1 MKAVILAGGRGERIR
16 PISDT
21 LPKALVPLE
30 GKPIL
35 AHQIEQLER
44 IGAQEIF
51 ILTGYLAKS
60 IASYC
65 KKLNTSIKIHCIES
79 RPNATPA
86 QRILNSQKDIGDEFL
101 LIYCDNFIVLDSEI
115 ESVLKNEAD
124 ITFLVQSREI
134 GNVKLN
140 SNHQA
145 FYISGRRSSE
155 YKSVELGNISI
166 KTRKFMVSLQKTQ
179 DLPKTLQQLSEELV
193 CSAIVSG
200 SIVNSISNFKIY
212 VENLK
217 DRKIVLLDRDGIL
230 IEKMPH
236 QKYLSNIKDYK
247 PIYEN
252 WESLKEVSKL
262 GVDFLI
268 ATNQP
273 GVATGEVSEEFLTDL
288 HIKLVSDLLNYGV
301 NILSVYICKHHWD
314 ENCNCRK
321 PKPGMLLEAMQAFAI
336 NSASTLYVG
345 DELKDSVAASSAG
358 IDYVIINK
366 ELTGKFIFN
375 NLAQAIPI
383 IKSKVHKID

>member
-1 MKAVILAGGRGERIR
+1 
-16 PISDT
+16 
-21 LPKALVPLE
+21 
-30 GKPIL
+30 
-35 AHQIEQLER
+35 
-44 IGAQEIF
+44 
-51 ILTGYLAKS
+51 
-60 IASYC
+60 
-65 KKLNTSIKIHCIES
+65 
-79 RPNATPA
+79 
-86 QRILNSQKDIGDEFL
+86 
-101 LIYCDNFIVLDSEI
+101 
-115 ESVLKNEAD
+115 
-124 ITFLVQSREI
+124 
-134 GNVKLN
+134 
-140 SNHQA
+140 
-145 FYISGRRSSE
+145 
-155 YKSVELGNISI
+155 
-166 KTRKFMVSLQKTQ
+166 MVSLQKTQ

-200 SIVNSISNFKIY
+200 SIVNSISNFKTY

-336 NSASTLYVG
+336 NSVSTLYVG

>member
-21 LPKALVPLE
+21 LPKALVPIE

-44 IGAQEIF
+44 IGAREVF
-51 ILTGYLAKS
+51 ILTGYLAQS

-65 KKLNTSIKIHCIES
+65 KKMNTSIRIHCIES
-79 RPNATPA
+79 RPDATPA
-86 QRILNSQKDIGDEFL
+86 QRILNSYKDIGDEFL
-101 LIYCDNFIVLDSEI
+101 LIYCDNFIASDSEI
-115 ESVLKNEAD
+115 ESVLKNKAD

-145 FYISGRRSSE
+145 FYNSGERNSE

-179 DLPKTLQQLSEELV
+179 DLPKTLEQLSEELV

-200 SIVNSISNFKIY
+200 TFVNSISNFKTY
-212 VENLK
+212 VENLQG
-217 DRKIVLLDRDGIL
+217 RKIVLLDRDGIL
-230 IEKMPH
+230 IEKMSH

-247 PIYEN
+247 PIYKN
-252 WESLKEVSKL
+252 WESLREVSKL

-288 HIKLVSDLLNYGV
+288 HIKLVSDLLNYGI

-321 PKPGMLLEAMQAFAI
+321 PNPGMLLEAMQEFAI
-336 NSASTLYVG
+336 DSTSTLYIG
-345 DELKDSVAASSAG
+345 DELKDSIAASSAG

-366 ELTGKFIFN
+366 EVTGKFIFD
-375 NLAQAIPI
+375 NLEQAIPI
-383 IKSKVHKID
+383 IKSKVHKVD